1 MTGPE
6 RDKLIEEN
14 LNLVWY
20 TMRTYYP
27 RSFTPDNEK
36 DFFQIG
42 CLGLIQAASTYDE
55 HPDLSFSTYAVNT
68 IRSHISHEFTY
79 LNRKQRSGMNCV
91 PIDSPLNEEGDTRT
105 YLETVPD
112 NRNRPDQGWYDNISE
127 FAKTLTPL
135 QQKTFEKMLEGK
147 GNVQIAKEEGCR
159 TSCITDRIDRIRLLF
174 SRYYDIPEY
183 YQGKKEFRPRGR
195 PRKDKKNGTH

>member
-1 MTGPE
+1 MIKSE

-55 HPDLSFSTYAVNT
+55 HPDLSFSTYAVNI
-68 IRSHISHEFTY
+68 IRGYISHEFTY
-79 LNRKQRSGMNCV
+79 MNRKQRSVMSCI

-105 YLETVPD
+105 YLETIPD
-112 NRNRPDQGWYDNISE
+112 NHNRPDQGWYDDLSK
-127 FAKTLTPL
+127 FAKTLTPC
-135 QQKTFEKMLEGK
+135 QRRTFEKMIEGK

-159 TSCITDRIDRIRLLF
+159 TSCITARIDRIRLLF

-195 PRKDKKNGTH
+195 PRKDKRYGTH

>member
-1 MTGPE
+1 M
-6 RDKLIEEN
+6 
-14 LNLVWY
+14 WY

-27 RSFTPDNEK
+27 RSFTPDNEQ

-55 HPDLSFSTYAVNT
+55 HPDLSFSTYAVNA

-79 LNRKQRSGMNCV
+79 LNRKQRSGMSCV

-112 NRNRPDQGWYDNISE
+112 NRNRPDQGWYDDLSK

-135 QQKTFEKMLEGK
+135 QQKTFEKMMEGK

-174 SRYYDIPEY
+174 SCYYDIPEY

-195 PRKDKKNGTH
+195 PRKDKKHGTH

>member
-1 MTGPE
+1 MMKSE

-55 HPDLSFSTYAVNT
+55 HPDLSFSTYAVNI
-68 IRSHISHEFTY
+68 IRGYISHEFTY
-79 LNRKQRSGMNCV
+79 MNRKQRSVMSCI

-105 YLETVPD
+105 YLETIPD
-112 NRNRPDQGWYDNISE
+112 NHNRPDQGWYDDLSK
-127 FAKTLTPL
+127 FAKTLTPC
-135 QQKTFEKMLEGK
+135 QRRTFEKMIEGK

-159 TSCITDRIDRIRLLF
+159 TSCITARIDRIRLLF

-195 PRKDKKNGTH
+195 PRKDKKYGTH

>member
-135 QQKTFEKMLEGK
+135 QQKTFAKMLEGK
-147 GNVQIAKEEGCR
+147 GNVQIAKEEGCN
-159 TSCITDRIDRIRLLF
+159 TSCITERIDRIRLLF

-183 YQGKKEFRPRGR
+183 YRGKKEFRPRGR
-195 PRKDKKNGTH
+195 PRKDKKHGAH

>member
-1 MTGPE
+1 MTGSE
-6 RDKLIEEN
+6 RDKLIEDN

-27 RSFTPDNEK
+27 NRFTPDNEQ

-55 HPDLSFSTYAVNT
+55 HSDLAFSTYAVNT
-68 IRSHISHEFTY
+68 IRSHINHQFLY
-79 LNRKQRSGMNCV
+79 LNRKQRSIMSCV
-91 PIDSPLNEEGDTRT
+91 PIDSPLNEEGDSRA

-112 NRNRPDQGWYDNISE
+112 DHYRPDQGWYDDLSKFE
-127 FAKTLTPL
+127 ATLTPN
-135 QQKTFEKMLEGK
+135 QQKTFAKMLEGK
-147 GNVQIAKEEGCR
+147 GNVQIAKEEGCN
-159 TSCITDRIDRIRLLF
+159 TSCITERIDRIRLLF

-183 YQGKKEFRPRGR
+183 YRGKKEFRPRGR
-195 PRKDKKNGTH
+195 PRKEKK

>member
-27 RSFTPDNEK
+27 NRFTQDNEQ

-55 HPDLSFSTYAVNT
+55 HPDLAFSTYAVNT
-68 IRSHISHEFTY
+68 IRSHINHQFLY
-79 LNRKQRSGMNCV
+79 LNRKQRNGMTVV
-91 PIDSPLNEEGDTRT
+91 PIDDPQHNGTDNAT
-105 YLETVPD
+105 YLQMIPD
-112 NRNRPDQGWYDNISE
+112 NHYRPDQEWYDDLSE

-135 QQKTFEKMLEGK
+135 QQKTFAKMVEGK
-147 GNVQIAKEEGCR
+147 GNVQIAKEEGCN
-159 TSCITDRIDRIRLLF
+159 TSCITERIDRIRLLF

-195 PRKDKKNGTH
+195 PRKDKKHGTH

>member
-1 MTGPE
+1 MTRLE

-27 RSFTPDNEK
+27 NRFTQDNEQ

-55 HPDLSFSTYAVNT
+55 HPDLAFSTYAVNT
-68 IRSHISHEFTY
+68 IRSYINHQFLY
-79 LNRKQRSGMNCV
+79 LNRKQRNGMTV
-91 PIDSPLNEEGDTRT
+91 IPIDDPQHNGTDNAT
-105 YLETVPD
+105 YLQMIPD
-112 NRNRPDQGWYDNISE
+112 NHYRPDQGWYDDLSE

-135 QQKTFEKMLEGK
+135 QQKTFAKMVEGK
-147 GNVQIAKEEGCR
+147 GNVQIAKEEGCN
-159 TSCITDRIDRIRLLF
+159 TSCITERIDRIRLLF

-195 PRKDKKNGTH
+195 PRKDKNNGVH

>member
-68 IRSHISHEFTY
+68 IRSHISHEFTH

>member
-1 MTGPE
+1 MTGSE

-27 RSFTPDNEK
+27 NRFTPDNEQ

-55 HPDLSFSTYAVNT
+55 HPDLAFSTYAVNT
-68 IRSHISHEFTY
+68 IRSHINHQFLY
-79 LNRKQRSGMNCV
+79 LNRKQRSIMSCV
-91 PIDSPLNEEGDTRT
+91 PIDSPLNEEGDSRT

-112 NRNRPDQGWYDNISE
+112 DHYRPDQGWYDDLSKFE
-127 FAKTLTPL
+127 ATLTPN
-135 QQKTFEKMLEGK
+135 QQKTFAKMLEGK
-147 GNVQIAKEEGCR
+147 GNVQIAKEEGCN
-159 TSCITDRIDRIRLLF
+159 TSCITERIDRIRLLF

-183 YQGKKEFRPRGR
+183 YRGKKEFRPRGR
-195 PRKDKKNGTH
+195 PRKEKKYG

>member
-1 MTGPE
+1 MIKSE

-79 LNRKQRSGMNCV
+79 LNRKQRSTMNCI
-91 PIDSPLNEEGDTRT
+91 PIDSPLNEEGDIRT

-112 NRNRPDQGWYDNISE
+112 NRYRPDQGWYDDLSK

-135 QQKTFEKMLEGK
+135 QQKTFAKMVEGK
-147 GNVQIAKEEGCR
+147 GNVQIAKEEGCN
-159 TSCITDRIDRIRLLF
+159 TSCITERIDRIRLLF

-195 PRKDKKNGTH
+195 PRKDKKYGTH

>member
-1 MTGPE
+1 MTTE
-6 RDKLIEEN
+6 QNKLVEDN

-27 RSFTPDNEK
+27 KRFTPDNEQ

-55 HPDLSFSTYAVNT
+55 HPDLAFSTYAVNS
-68 IRSHISHEFTY
+68 I
-79 LNRKQRSGMNCV
+79 RKQRFGMTVV
-91 PIDSPLNEEGDTRT
+91 PIDDPLHAGGDNST
-105 YLETVPD
+105 YLQTIPD
-112 NRNRPDQGWYDNISE
+112 NHYRPDQEWYDDISE

-135 QQKTFEKMLEGK
+135 QQKTFAKMVEGK
-147 GNVQIAKEEGCR
+147 GNVQIAKEEGCNV
-159 TSCITDRIDRIRLLF
+159 SCITERMDRIRLLF

-183 YQGKKEFRPRGR
+183 YRGKKEFRPRGR
-195 PRKDKKNGTH
+195 PRKDKKR

>member
-1 MTGPE
+1 MMKSE

-55 HPDLSFSTYAVNT
+55 HPDLSFSTYAVNI
-68 IRSHISHEFTY
+68 IRGYISHEFTY
-79 LNRKQRSGMNCV
+79 MNRKQRSVMSCI
-91 PIDSPLNEEGDTRT
+91 PIDSPLNEEGDART
-105 YLETVPD
+105 YLDTIPD
-112 NRNRPDQGWYDNISE
+112 NRYRPDQGWYDDLSK
-127 FAKTLTPL
+127 FAKTLTPC
-135 QQKTFEKMLEGK
+135 QRRTFEKMIEGK

-159 TSCITDRIDRIRLLF
+159 TSCITARIDRIRLLF

-195 PRKDKKNGTH
+195 PRKDKKYGTH

>member
-195 PRKDKKNGTH
+195 PRKDNKHGTH

>member
-1 MTGPE
+1 MIKSE

-14 LNLVWY
+14 LNLVWH

-27 RSFTPDNEK
+27 RSFTPDNEQ

-68 IRSHISHEFTY
+68 IRSYISHEFTY
-79 LNRKQRSGMNCV
+79 LNRKQRSGMSCV

-112 NRNRPDQGWYDNISE
+112 NRNRPDQGWYDDLSK

-135 QQKTFEKMLEGK
+135 QQKTFEKMMEGK
-147 GNVQIAKEEGCR
+147 GNVQIAKEEGCC

-183 YQGKKEFRPRGR
+183 YQGKKEFRPWGR
-195 PRKDKKNGTH
+195 PRKDKKYGTH

>member
-147 GNVQIAKEEGCR
+147 GNAYFEEVDGKWQEISKKKWYALRKKHGERLAAILKAKEE
-159 TSCITDRIDRIRLLF
+159 
-174 SRYYDIPEY
+174 
-183 YQGKKEFRPRGR
+183 
-195 PRKDKKNGTH
+195 

>member
-27 RSFTPDNEK
+27 NRFTPDNEQ

-55 HPDLSFSTYAVNT
+55 HPDLAFSTYAVNT
-68 IRSHISHEFTY
+68 IRSHINHQFLY
-79 LNRKQRSGMNCV
+79 LNRKQRSIMSCV
-91 PIDSPLNEEGDTRT
+91 PIDSPLNEEGDSRT

-112 NRNRPDQGWYDNISE
+112 DHYRPDQGWYDDLSKFE
-127 FAKTLTPL
+127 ATLTPN
-135 QQKTFEKMLEGK
+135 QQKTFAKMLEGK
-147 GNVQIAKEEGCR
+147 GNVQIAKEEGCN
-159 TSCITDRIDRIRLLF
+159 TSCITERIDRIRLLF

-183 YQGKKEFRPRGR
+183 YRGKKEFRPRGR
-195 PRKDKKNGTH
+195 PRKEEK

>member
-14 LNLVWY
+14 LNLIWY
-20 TMRTYYP
+20 TMRTYYS

-68 IRSHISHEFTY
+68 IRSYISHEFTY
-79 LNRKQRSGMNCV
+79 LNRKRRSTMNCV
-91 PIDSPLNEEGDTRT
+91 PIDSPLNEEGDMRT
-105 YLETVPD
+105 YLEMIPD
-112 NRNRPDQGWYDNISE
+112 NHNRPDQGWYDDLSK

-135 QQKTFEKMLEGK
+135 QQKTFAKMMEGK
-147 GNVQIAKEEGCR
+147 GNVQIAKEEGCH
-159 TSCITDRIDRIRLLF
+159 TSCITARIDRIRLLF

-195 PRKDKKNGTH
+195 PRKDKKNGVH

>member
-27 RSFTPDNEK
+27 NRFTRDNEQ

-55 HPDLSFSTYAVNT
+55 HPDLAFSTYAVNT
-68 IRSHISHEFTY
+68 IRSHINHQFLY
-79 LNRKQRSGMNCV
+79 LNRKQQCILRRKF
-91 PIDSPLNEEGDTRT
+91 ISPKPRRYENHVFRQKIMQKAACQTANVYRE
-105 YLETVPD
+105 
-112 NRNRPDQGWYDNISE
+112 
-127 FAKTLTPL
+127 
-135 QQKTFEKMLEGK
+135 QQKQSKRHSDNVWWELREELLALLGNGSSDLTAKRGQHGLLE
-147 GNVQIAKEEGCR
+147 QEE
-159 TSCITDRIDRIRLLF
+159 S
-174 SRYYDIPEY
+174 
-183 YQGKKEFRPRGR
+183 KRP
-195 PRKDKKNGTH
+195 

>member
-68 IRSHISHEFTY
+68 IRSYISHEFTY
-79 LNRKQRSGMNCV
+79 LNRKQRSTMNCI
-91 PIDSPLNEEGDTRT
+91 PIDSPLNEEGDIRT

-112 NRNRPDQGWYDNISE
+112 NRYRPDQGWYDDLSK

-135 QQKTFEKMLEGK
+135 QQKTFAKMMEGK
-147 GNVQIAKEEGCR
+147 GNVQIAKEEGCH
-159 TSCITDRIDRIRLLF
+159 TSCITARIDRIRLLF

-195 PRKDKKNGTH
+195 PRKDKKYGTH

>member
-1 MTGPE
+1 MIKSE

-27 RSFTPDNEK
+27 RSFTQDNEK

-55 HPDLSFSTYAVNT
+55 HPDLSFSTYAVNA

-79 LNRKQRSGMNCV
+79 LNRKQRSTMNCI
-91 PIDSPLNEEGDTRT
+91 PIDSPLNEEGDIRT

-112 NRNRPDQGWYDNISE
+112 NRYRPDQGWYDDLSK
-127 FAKTLTPL
+127 FAKTLTPC
-135 QQKTFEKMLEGK
+135 QRRTFEKMIEGK
-147 GNVQIAKEEGCR
+147 GNVQIAKEEGCH
-159 TSCITDRIDRIRLLF
+159 TSCITERIDRIRLLF

-183 YQGKKEFRPRGR
+183 YRGKKEFRPRGR
-195 PRKDKKNGTH
+195 PRKDKKHGVH